1 MANMHFYINDLER
14 EDLFNYLK
22 ALEVNLI
29 PDKKY
34 SSPNFEIVGSS
45 KEFIHRIQNETVRF
59 FALSNHFSIYSLYL
73 ERNKY
78 VQNDVAYFVKQ
89 KYGGPYFEIGLYRG
103 YADESP
109 IKYKSIWLSH
119 LPRFIRLQED
129 YEEFKVTDE
138 LKEYFKKTLRF
149 LQSKCQRVK
158 INGKQYW
165 VSKEVCKELG
175 FT

>member
-1 MANMHFYINDLER
+1 MANTYFYINDQER
-14 EDLFNYLK
+14 EELFNYLK
-22 ALEVNLI
+22 TLGVNLI

-45 KEFIHRIQNETVRF
+45 KEFIDRIRNETVRF
-59 FALSNHFSIYSLYL
+59 FAISNHFSIYSLYL

-78 VQNDVAYFVKQ
+78 VQKEDAYFVKQ
-89 KYGGPYFEIGLYRG
+89 KYGGPYFDIALYRG
-103 YADESP
+103 FADETP
-109 IKYKSIWLSH
+109 IKYKCIWLSH
-119 LPRFIRLQED
+119 LPRFIKLQEE
-129 YEEFKVTDE
+129 YEEFKVTEE
-138 LKEYFKKTLRF
+138 LKEYFKKTIKF

-175 FT
+175 FS